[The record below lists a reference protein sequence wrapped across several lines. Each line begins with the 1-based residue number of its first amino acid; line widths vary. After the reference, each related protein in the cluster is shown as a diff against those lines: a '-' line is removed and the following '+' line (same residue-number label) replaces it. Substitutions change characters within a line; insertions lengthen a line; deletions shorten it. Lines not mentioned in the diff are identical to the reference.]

1 MHFHFWSSL
10 ARRLVL
16 AMVFNTVIALGITAF
31 GEHHFGV
38 NLVYS
43 QCIGLSIWALLDFG
57 YRLLTPNCVNKWR
70 RLFWIVPLGATLGY
84 VLGTLLADTL
94 LNAHSF
100 QYWTNA
106 PGKAVGFLILSL
118 VAGTASTYYF
128 MSREQLAGARE
139 ARAHADAQAQAAQR
153 HAAES
158 QLKLLQTQL
167 EPHMLFNT
175 LANLRVLIGI
185 DPARAQDMLDHVVAY
200 LRATLGASRAIRHP
214 LQTEFERLRDYLE
227 IMAVRMGPRLQ
238 YTLEL
243 PPELAQHP
251 VPTLIL
257 QPLVENAIRH
267 GLEPK
272 VQGGTIAVRA
282 RCEAGRMTLEVQD
295 SGVGLPEGGDPVD
308 GFGLAQV
315 RERLAT
321 SYGPQGAI
329 ELIAGSAGGMR
340 ARVTFPLNSSQP

>member
-1 MHFHFWSSL
+1 MNPIHPAAIAARASVML
-10 ARRLVL
+10 A
-16 AMVFNTVIALGITAF
+16 FNTALALAITAVGHDAF
-31 GEHHFGV
+31 LV
-38 NLVYS
+38 NLLYA
-43 QCIGLSIWALLDFG
+43 QLIGLSIWALINGGRFVLARHDG
-57 YRLLTPNCVNKWR
+57 LTAARMTLLV
-70 RLFWIVPLGATLGY
+70 LVGVLLGY
-84 VLGTLLADTL
+84 VAGSAAGDLLLGRAPLHGLSHAPQVMTALLL
-94 LNAHSF
+94 
-100 QYWTNA
+100 
-106 PGKAVGFLILSL
+106 LSL
-118 VAGTASTYYF
+118 AAGGFATYF
-128 MSREQLAGARE
+128 FSSREQLASTRL
-139 ARAHADAQAQAAQR
+139 AHEEAQR
-153 HAAES
+153 QASEA

-200 LRATLGASRAIRHP
+200 LRATLGASRATRHP

-243 PPELAQHP
+243 PPGLAQQP